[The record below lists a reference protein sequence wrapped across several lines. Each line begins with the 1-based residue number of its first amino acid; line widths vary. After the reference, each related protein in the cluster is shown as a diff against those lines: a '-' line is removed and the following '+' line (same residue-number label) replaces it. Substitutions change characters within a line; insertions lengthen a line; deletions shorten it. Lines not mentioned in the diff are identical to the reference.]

1 MIELVSIISTVIL
14 WLLLSIVS
22 YFIVLF
28 AKESYN
34 NFNDAF
40 SLTFFFIWIFLG
52 FMIDWIS
59 NIPSFVIFLGMITEL
74 IVFFRVGLLKKK
86 I

>member
-52 FMIDWIS
+52 FMID
-59 NIPSFVIFLGMITEL
+59 
-74 IVFFRVGLLKKK
+74 
-86 I
+86 